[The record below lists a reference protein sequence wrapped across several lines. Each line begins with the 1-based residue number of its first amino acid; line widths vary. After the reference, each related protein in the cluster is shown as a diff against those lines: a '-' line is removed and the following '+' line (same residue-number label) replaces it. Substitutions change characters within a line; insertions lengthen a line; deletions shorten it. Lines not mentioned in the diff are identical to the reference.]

1 MPRNNSNTVSNRSEI
16 VCLWSASDCNPNG
29 DPKSGNNRPRI
40 DPETQ
45 QAVVTDVRVKRY
57 LRDQLAEDGHGV
69 YIRDERFNGQQAT
82 REQLLQDRLDK
93 LNPNEYDDD
102 ELEDAIFADFLDQS
116 SDIRYF
122 GATLGVDT
130 DDDRIN
136 NALPSSF
143 TGPVQFSIGRSLHPV
158 QLNEESNSLT
168 SVIATK
174 DEKQAGG
181 YDLDDNRI
189 RFGLIATDAVVNE
202 NAAENTHLTETDI
215 ERLDTLWWRAMK
227 NQTLTRSKY
236 GQEPEIYLRV
246 EYEQDNFHIGGL
258 SKYLNIDE
266 ELSTEI
272 AKVRATQDLTL
283 DLGNLLQKLDEY
295 SGRIDTIHF
304 NISPRIKM
312 SVNGNK
318 HSLAELKDLLTDT
331 FGQDTTH
338 EISIWDE
345 RDNTLPN

>member
-1 MPRNNSNTVSNRSEI
+1 
-16 VCLWSASDCNPNG
+16 
-29 DPKSGNNRPRI
+29 
-40 DPETQ
+40 
-45 QAVVTDVRVKRY
+45 
-57 LRDQLAEDGHGV
+57 
-69 YIRDERFNGQQAT
+69 
-82 REQLLQDRLDK
+82 
-93 LNPNEYDDD
+93 
-102 ELEDAIFADFLDQS
+102 
-116 SDIRYF
+116 
-122 GATLGVDT
+122 
-130 DDDRIN
+130 
-136 NALPSSF
+136 
-143 TGPVQFSIGRSLHPV
+143 
-158 QLNEESNSLT
+158 
-168 SVIATK
+168 
-174 DEKQAGG
+174 
-181 YDLDDNRI
+181 
-189 RFGLIATDAVVNE
+189 
-202 NAAENTHLTETDI
+202 
-215 ERLDTLWWRAMK
+215 MK